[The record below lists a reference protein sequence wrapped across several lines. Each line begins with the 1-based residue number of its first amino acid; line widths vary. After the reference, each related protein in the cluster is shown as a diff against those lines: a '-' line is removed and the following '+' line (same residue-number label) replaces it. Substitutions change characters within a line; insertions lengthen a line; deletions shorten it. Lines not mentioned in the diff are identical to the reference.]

1 MPAVPADLL
10 ISCRWILPMT
20 SRDAL
25 LEHHSLV
32 VRDGRIF
39 DVLPSTL
46 AAERYA
52 ATVHV
57 ERPQHLLLPGLV
69 NARTQIVPPLAPA
82 GRGDRI
88 SDCALLGIAA
98 LLRGGTSCF
107 AALGFFPADCA
118 RLATAQGMRAL
129 IGIPLAEFATPWAKQ
144 PGDYLTRAL
153 HLRDELAGHP
163 LLATA
168 FAPHG
173 TAAISDALFSRI
185 ATLANELDAGVL
197 VSLHTSAAEV
207 TECVQRHG
215 ERPLARLHALGLL
228 TPALT
233 AADMVHVDDAD
244 MALAQRSGI
253 AITLCP
259 ESNFRAG
266 VGPPP
271 ARKWAESGLGLSL
284 GSGAAPADAAADL
297 WSSLKLLALLAVRSG
312 SGPAGSGDVSSG
324 PGLDAWDVLA
334 AATRGGA
341 AALGLGA
348 EIGTLETGK
357 WADLC
362 CVDLRGPAMVQAAA
376 STLSGLVSAGG
387 RDLVTD
393 VWVAGRH
400 LLNEGT
406 FTRLDWPAV
415 AARVGAW
422 NSRPMTGVG
431 S

>member
-1 MPAVPADLL
+1 MPAVAADLL

-32 VRDGRIF
+32 VRDGRIL

-52 ATVHV
+52 VTVHV

-69 NARTQIVPPLAPA
+69 NARAQIVPPLAAAPPLA
-82 GRGDRI
+82 ASGRADRI

-153 HLRDELAGHP
+153 NLRDELAGHP

-168 FAPHG
+168 FAPYG
-173 TAAISDALFSRI
+173 AAAISDALFNRI
-185 ATLANELDAGVL
+185 ATLANELDVGVL
-197 VSLHTSAAEV
+197 VSLHASAAEV
-207 TECVQRHG
+207 AECVQRHG

-228 TPALT
+228 SPALT

-266 VGPPP
+266 FGPPP
-271 ARKWAESGLGLSL
+271 ALKWAGSGLGLSL
-284 GSGAAPADAAADL
+284 GSGAAPADPAADL
-297 WSSLKLLALLAVRSG
+297 WSSLKLLALLAVPSG
-312 SGPAGSGDVSSG
+312 SGDASGGS
-324 PGLDAWDVLA
+324 GLDAWDVLA

-376 STLSGLVSAGG
+376 PATSGLVYAGG

-415 AARVGAW
+415 AARVGGW
-422 NSRPMTGVG
+422 NSRPMTGG
-431 S
+431 

>member
-25 LEHHSLV
+25 LEQHSLV
-32 VRDGRIF
+32 VRDGRIL
-39 DVLPSTL
+39 DVLPSAL
-46 AAERYA
+46 AGERYA

-57 ERPQHLLLPGLV
+57 ERPEHLLLPGLV
-69 NARTQIVPPLAPA
+69 NARAQLVPPLATA
-82 GRGDRI
+82 GRADRV
-88 SDCALLGIAA
+88 SDGALLGIAA
-98 LLRGGTSCF
+98 LLRGGTSCC

-153 HLRDELAGHP
+153 NFRDEFAGHP
-163 LLATA
+163 TLTTA

-173 TAAISDALFSRI
+173 AATISDAMFSRI
-185 ATLANELDAGVL
+185 ATLANELDAGVFM
-197 VSLHTSAAEV
+197 SLHASTDEV
-207 TECVQRHG
+207 AECVQRHG

-244 MALAQRSGI
+244 IALAQRSGI

-259 ESNFRAG
+259 ESNFGAG

-271 ARKWAESGLGLSL
+271 VLKWAGSGLRLSL
-284 GSGAAPADAAADL
+284 GSGARPADTAADL
-297 WSSLKLLALLAVRSG
+297 WSSLKLLALLGLPQS
-312 SGPAGSGDVSSG
+312 SGDAG
-324 PGLDAWDVLA
+324 GGAGLDAWEALA

-341 AALGLGA
+341 AALGLEA

-376 STLSGLVSAGG
+376 PMLSRLVFAGG

-400 LLNEGT
+400 LLNDGA
-406 FTRLDWPAV
+406 FTRLDWPAL
-415 AARVGAW
+415 AARVGVW
-422 NSRPMTGVG
+422 NSRPMTGEG
-431 S
+431 

>member
-1 MPAVPADLL
+1 
-10 ISCRWILPMT
+10 MT

-32 VRDGRIF
+32 VQGGRIL
-39 DVLPSTL
+39 DVLPSPL

-52 ATVHV
+52 AIIHV
-57 ERPQHLLLPGLV
+57 ERPEHLLLPGLV
-69 NARTQIVPPLAPA
+69 NARAQLVPPLATA
-82 GRGDRI
+82 GRAARV

-107 AALGFFPADCA
+107 AELGFFPADCA

-129 IGIPLAEFATPWAKQ
+129 IGIPLAEFASPWAKQ
-144 PGDYLTRAL
+144 PADYLTRAL
-153 HLRDELAGHP
+153 NFRDEFAGHP
-163 LLATA
+163 TLATA
-168 FAPHG
+168 FAPHD
-173 TAAISDALFSRI
+173 AATISDAMFSRI

-197 VSLHTSAAEV
+197 MSLHASAAEV
-207 TECVQRHG
+207 AECVQRYG

-233 AADMVHVDDAD
+233 AADMVYIDDTD
-244 MALAQRSGI
+244 MTLAQRTGI

-259 ESNFRAG
+259 EANLRAG

-271 ARKWAESGLGLSL
+271 VLKWAGSGLRLSL
-284 GSGAAPADAAADL
+284 GSGALPEDAAADL
-297 WSSLKLLALLAVRSG
+297 WSSLKLFALLALPRG
-312 SGPAGSGDVSSG
+312 GGAAGGG
-324 PGLDAWDVLA
+324 AGLDAWDALA

-341 AALGLGA
+341 AALGLDA

-376 STLSGLVSAGG
+376 PILSRLVFAGG
-387 RDLVTD
+387 RDVVTD

-400 LLNEGT
+400 LLNDGA
-406 FTRLDWPAV
+406 FTRLDWPAL

-422 NSRPMTGVG
+422 NARPMTGEG
-431 S
+431 

>member
-1 MPAVPADLL
+1 M
-10 ISCRWILPMT
+10 LPMT

-32 VRDGRIF
+32 VRDGRIL

-46 AAERYA
+46 ADERYA

-57 ERPQHLLLPGLV
+57 ERPEHLLLPGLV
-69 NARTQIVPPLAPA
+69 NARAQIVPPLATA
-82 GRGDRI
+82 GRADRV

-153 HLRDELAGHP
+153 NFRDEFAGHP
-163 LLATA
+163 TLATA

-173 TAAISDALFSRI
+173 ALTISDAMFSRI

-197 VSLHTSAAEV
+197 MSLHASPDEV
-207 TECVQRHG
+207 AECVQRHG

-233 AADMVHVDDAD
+233 AAHMVDVGDAD

-271 ARKWAESGLGLSL
+271 VLKWAGSGLRLSL
-284 GSGAAPADAAADL
+284 GSGTLAADAATDL
-297 WSSLKLLALLAVRSG
+297 WSSLKLLGLL
-312 SGPAGSGDVSSG
+312 
-324 PGLDAWDVLA
+324 GLDAWDVLA

-341 AALGLGA
+341 AALGLEA

-362 CVDLRGPAMVQAAA
+362 CVDLRGPAMVQTAAPMA
-376 STLSGLVSAGG
+376 SRLVFAGG

-400 LLNEGT
+400 LLNDGA
-406 FTRLDWPAV
+406 FTRLDWPAL

-422 NSRPMTGVG
+422 NSRPMTGEER
-431 S
+431 

>member
-1 MPAVPADLL
+1 MPAVNADLL
-10 ISCRWILPMT
+10 ISCRFILPMT
-20 SRDAL
+20 SRDVL

-32 VRDGRIF
+32 VRDGRIL
-39 DVLPSTL
+39 DVLPSPL

-57 ERPQHLLLPGLV
+57 ERPVHLLLPGLV
-69 NARTQIVPPLAPA
+69 NARAQLLPRLAPA
-82 GRGDRI
+82 ARADR
-88 SDCALLGIAA
+88 SNDCALLGIAA
-98 LLRGGTSCF
+98 LLRGGTTCF

-129 IGIPLAEFATPWAKQ
+129 IGIPLAEFASAWAKQ
-144 PGDYLTRAL
+144 PGEYLTRAL
-153 HLRDELAGHP
+153 DFRDEFAGHP
-163 LLATA
+163 TLATA
-168 FAPHG
+168 FAPHDVV
-173 TAAISDALFSRI
+173 AISDAMFGRI

-197 VSLHTSAAEV
+197 VSLHASAAEV
-207 TECVQRHG
+207 LECVQRHG

-233 AADMVHVDDAD
+233 AADMVHVDAAD

-253 AITLCP
+253 GITLCP

-266 VGPPP
+266 SGPPP
-271 ARKWAESGLGLSL
+271 VAKWAGSGLRLSL
-284 GSGAAPADAAADL
+284 GSGALPSDAAADL
-297 WSSLKLLALLAVRSG
+297 WSSLKLLALLAPPQG
-312 SGPAGSGDVSSG
+312 ELGNAGNE

-341 AALGLGA
+341 AALGLDA

-362 CVDLRGPAMVQAAA
+362 CVDLHGPAMVQARAPAA
-376 STLSGLVSAGG
+376 SGLVFAGG
-387 RDLVTD
+387 PDLVTD

-400 LLNEGT
+400 LLNDGA
-406 FTRLDWPAV
+406 FTRLDWAAL
-415 AARVGAW
+415 AARIGAF
-422 NSRPMTGVG
+422 NSRPMTGEG
-431 S
+431 

>member
-1 MPAVPADLL
+1 
-10 ISCRWILPMT
+10 MT

-32 VRDGRIF
+32 VRDGRIL

-46 AAERYA
+46 ADERYA

-57 ERPQHLLLPGLV
+57 ERPEHLLLPGLV
-69 NARTQIVPPLAPA
+69 NARAQIVPPLATA
-82 GRGDRI
+82 GRADRV

-153 HLRDELAGHP
+153 NFRDEFAGHP
-163 LLATA
+163 TLATA

-173 TAAISDALFSRI
+173 ALTISDAMFSRI

-197 VSLHTSAAEV
+197 MSLHASPDEV
-207 TECVQRHG
+207 AECVQRHG

-233 AADMVHVDDAD
+233 AAHMVDVGDAD

-271 ARKWAESGLGLSL
+271 VLKWAGSGLRLSL
-284 GSGAAPADAAADL
+284 GSGTLAADAATDL
-297 WSSLKLLALLAVRSG
+297 WSSLKLLGLL
-312 SGPAGSGDVSSG
+312 
-324 PGLDAWDVLA
+324 GLDAWDVLA

-341 AALGLGA
+341 AALGLEA

-362 CVDLRGPAMVQAAA
+362 CVDLRGPAMVQTAAPMA
-376 STLSGLVSAGG
+376 SRLVFAGG

-400 LLNEGT
+400 LLNDGA
-406 FTRLDWPAV
+406 FTRLDWPAL

-422 NSRPMTGVG
+422 NSRPMTGEER
-431 S
+431 